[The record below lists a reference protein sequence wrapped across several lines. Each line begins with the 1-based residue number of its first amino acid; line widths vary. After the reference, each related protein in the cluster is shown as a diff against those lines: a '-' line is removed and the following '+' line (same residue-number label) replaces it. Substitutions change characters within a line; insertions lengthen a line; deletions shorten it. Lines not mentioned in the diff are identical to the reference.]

1 MKKVLLLFAT
11 LFALGQNAFAIY
23 DFSATAPSGQTLY
36 YRISGGNAIVTYP
49 GYNSD
54 YAYYNYG
61 KPTGNL
67 IIPDSVTNG
76 GITYAV
82 TSIDDYAFIDCDNGP
97 QLGGTRLNTV
107 TIPNTVTSI
116 GVGAFRDCNGL
127 TSVSIP
133 NSVTSIGSG
142 AFYGCSSLSSINIPD
157 SVTSIEGSTFYHC
170 TSLASINIPNSV
182 TYIGWSAFRN
192 CNGLTSVTIPDSV
205 FEIDQYA
212 FAQCYHLASVFI
224 GSGVMYIRQSA
235 FEDCHDITQL
245 TCNATVPPSV
255 PYTSTFAGVDRTIPL
270 YVPISSI
277 SSYQAAPVWSEFTN
291 YIGGTTENTATAT
304 VTISQITASSAHL
317 DIVMGDNTSYF
328 ILLYGSQSTF
338 VQNGLTTDAAIINY
352 VIQSHDSPANRL
364 YNNTSRYLNGLTP
377 NTTYCVAVVP
387 FNNNGTAGMMV
398 RDQFTT
404 LDNNGIEGVDEEEYA
419 VNSQDGRLVISGAEG
434 KMVSV
439 YSLNG
444 RCIYSAS
451 AKGTTVIDIPA
462 SGTYLLKIGHHPAR
476 KVVVIR

>member
-67 IIPDSVTNG
+67 VIPDSVTNG

-116 GVGAFRDCNGL
+116 GAGAFQDCNGL

-133 NSVTSIGSG
+133 NSVTSIGSS
-142 AFYGCSSLSSINIPD
+142 AFRECTSLSSINIPN
-157 SVTSIEGSTFYHC
+157 SVTYIDGSTFYHC

-192 CNGLTSVTIPDSV
+192 CNGLTTVTIPDSV
-205 FEIDQYA
+205 FGIDQYA
-212 FAQCYHLASVFI
+212 FAQCYHLTSVTI
-224 GSGVMYIRQSA
+224 GSGVTFIGKGA
-235 FEDCHDITQL
+235 FEDCHDIMQM
-245 TCNATVPPSV
+245 TCNATEPPSV
-255 PYTSTFAGVDRTIPL
+255 PWANTFSGVDHTIPL
-270 YVPISSI
+270 YVPTSSI
-277 SSYQAAPVWSEFTN
+277 SSYQTAPVWSQFTN
-291 YIGGTTENTATAT
+291 YIGGTTENTASVTA
-304 VTISQITASSAHL
+304 TISQITATSAHL

-352 VIQSHDSPANRL
+352 VIQSYDSPANRL

-387 FNNNGTAGMMV
+387 FNNNGTAGTMV

-404 LDNNGIEGVDEEEYA
+404 LSTNGIKGVCEETYV
-419 VNSQDGRLVISGAEG
+419 VNSQDGRL
-434 KMVSV
+434 MVSGVEGELIQV
-439 YSLNG
+439 YSVDG
-444 RCIYSAS
+444 RCAYSAHTS
-451 AKGTTVIDIPA
+451 GTTVLNVPSLGA
-462 SGTYLLKIGHHPAR
+462 YFVKIGSSPAK
-476 KVVVIR
+476 KVMVVR